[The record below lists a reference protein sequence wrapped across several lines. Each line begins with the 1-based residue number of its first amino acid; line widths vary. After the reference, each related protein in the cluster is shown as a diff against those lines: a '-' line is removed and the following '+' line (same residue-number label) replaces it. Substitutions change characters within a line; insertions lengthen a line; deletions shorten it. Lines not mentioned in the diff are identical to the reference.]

1 MADDTRETTN
11 HGWTIPRVGRANDEW
26 GQILNDFFDNELDAQ
41 VILEG
46 PHSERPAA
54 GTDVVKY
61 YHSTD
66 KNTIYYNDGTTWDEI
81 AGFGV
86 NSDPLQ
92 EIFVQ
97 DGTITNLTVGNKQEI
112 LTSLGNEP
120 DAPSGDNLVVWNN
133 GASLRAKFSDGSTV
147 TIAEQ

>member
-46 PHSERPAA
+46 PHSERPTA
-54 GTDVVKY
+54 GSDVVKY

-66 KNTIYYNDGTTWDEI
+66 RDVIYYNDGSSWNEI
-81 AGFGV
+81 AGFGNV
-86 NSDPLQ
+86 DDPVTAL
-92 EIFVQ
+92 FVSSL
-97 DGTITNLTVGNKQEI
+97 DVTSFERLRNASEPGTPAN
-112 LTSLGNEP
+112 
-120 DAPSGDNLVVWNN
+120 GDIAIWNN
-133 GASLRAKFSDGSTV
+133 GNSLNAKFDDGSTV